1 MSGHR
6 GGVILLAILFVAGCG
21 AGWSREP
28 ATSLGGLDPNQQVQV
43 WVGGVK
49 HRWHGLQINGDSVS
63 GLHYL
68 APLTCD
74 SCRRSLPVSAVDSIR
89 VGDPPG
95 GFWKSFGAIM
105 GTWLFFGILIY
116 LGGGWGD

>member
-1 MSGHR
+1 MSPSHR
-6 GGVILLAILFVAGCG
+6 RVMLVCLLFTTGCG
-21 AGWSREP
+21 AGWRREP
-28 ATSLGGLDPNQQVQV
+28 TDSLRGLDPNHQVQV
-43 WVGGVK
+43 WSRGEK
-49 HRWHGLQINGDSVS
+49 HRWHGLEFNGDSAY

-74 SCRRSLPVSAVDSIR
+74 SCRRSVPLSAVDSIR

-105 GTWLFFGILIY
+105 GTWLFFGVLIY
-116 LGGGWGD
+116 LGGGWE